1 MPLSEQYFA
10 KAASYSSLRKGDWRF
25 VIVLMSVGLLILIF
39 AVINYINLTVAQAGF
54 RAKEMAT
61 RRLLGSSRGELF
73 MRLMLES
80 TLLTF
85 ISLIIGVL
93 LALAVVPFV
102 NDLLQTRVDMNV
114 LGRPVWLLALVSL
127 TVAVGVLSGLL
138 PAIIISS
145 SKPIEVVRGTFRAK
159 TKMVFSKFFIVFQN
173 VITIAMIAA
182 SLTMYLQIDHLI
194 HAPLGYNTTN
204 IIESDNIFRS
214 KSEMERAEDMLRQL
228 PMVKAVGH
236 SNGTPSS
243 GTNNMSGTYE
253 DKSLSFQQ
261 IQVDSAAF
269 RIFGFEI
276 KSDNRVANA
285 DGGWYL
291 NELAFKQM
299 ELSEDAPSFR
309 WGEDATPV
317 LGVIRDFQLRDITQ
331 ENSPVMFR
339 FRNMESGW
347 WPWSYVVEVQGD
359 PVEAYESVRKVFE
372 EVSGVPFEG
381 QFIDQGIRTHFES
394 QIRLA
399 KIVVIF
405 ACIAI
410 LISLLGLLAMSTY
423 FILQRSQEVA
433 IRKVF
438 GSDNRGILVRLV
450 GTFLTYVGIAFVIA
464 TPLSWY
470 FMKQWLAD
478 YSYRIALS
486 PLIFIVAG
494 LFCLLISFLA
504 VFFQSWKAAN
514 ANPVESV
521 KNN

>member
-1 MPLSEQYFA
+1 MPL
-10 KAASYSSLRKGDWRF
+10 
-25 VIVLMSVGLLILIF
+25 
-39 AVINYINLTVAQAGF
+39 
-54 RAKEMAT
+54 
-61 RRLLGSSRGELF
+61 
-73 MRLMLES
+73 
-80 TLLTF
+80 
-85 ISLIIGVL
+85 
-93 LALAVVPFV
+93 
-102 NDLLQTRVDMNV
+102 
-114 LGRPVWLLALVSL
+114 
-127 TVAVGVLSGLL
+127 LSG
-138 PAIIISS
+138 
-145 SKPIEVVRGTFRAK
+145 G
-159 TKMVFSKFFIVFQN
+159 
-173 VITIAMIAA
+173 
-182 SLTMYLQIDHLI
+182 
-194 HAPLGYNTTN
+194 
-204 IIESDNIFRS
+204 
-214 KSEMERAEDMLRQL
+214 
-228 PMVKAVGH
+228 
-236 SNGTPSS
+236 
-243 GTNNMSGTYE
+243 
-253 DKSLSFQQ
+253 
-261 IQVDSAAF
+261 
-269 RIFGFEI
+269 
-276 KSDNRVANA
+276 
-285 DGGWYL
+285 
-291 NELAFKQM
+291 
-299 ELSEDAPSFR
+299 
-309 WGEDATPV
+309 GEDATPV

-359 PVEAYESVRKVFE
+359 PVKAYESVRKVFE